1 MKKNTILSAILLFAT
16 AACLPAATRD
26 LNADGA
32 DLLNGPAAVLE
43 CADVEADVFEA
54 GVPLFSNRD
63 YYSKEVPAELRGFT
77 FLRGKLER
85 VRAVCRQAGVV
96 YVVTATEGRNPDSR
110 AAVLLKNGFQKVNLP
125 ECHLF
130 GGELCTVY
138 QKVVE
143 VDEVLDF
150 GKWGVMVLP
159 GTELLKPV
167 PPAAPGAGLDSF
179 VHPPVNFQPGRE
191 YGPQA
196 RNYQGIPGIEKA
208 PGGRLWAVWYAGK
221 VWEDEYNY
229 VVGATSGDDGK
240 TWSDLKFAIDPD
252 GDGPMRT
259 SDPCLW
265 LDPSGRLW
273 LFWWLNGPG
282 ELATVTM
289 AMTTDNPD
297 GESPQWS
304 APRVICKGVMLNKP
318 IVARDGAWIF
328 PTAIW
333 HTDGGCRTMVST
345 DKGKSWALRGTANI
359 PPDQRN
365 CDEPMIVERRDGS
378 LWQLARTKFGLAQS
392 VSKDGGTTWTEF
404 QNYLPDATSRFFL
417 RRLASGNL
425 LLVKH
430 GPLDKKISR
439 SHLTAYLSEDDGA
452 TWKGGLVLDERDNVS
467 YPDGTQ
473 APDGT
478 IRVIYDWN
486 RGRDK
491 HILMA
496 VFTEAD
502 VLAGKFASAAARSRV
517 LINKASGINPKIFPG
532 GKPTP
537 GNEGP
542 AEKK

>member
-1 MKKNTILSAILLFAT
+1 METEQTTRIAFVSGGFSGFHKLIPCALPILLGVT
-16 AACLPAATRD
+16 CLLAVEQDR
-26 LNADGA
+26 N
-32 DLLNGPAAVLE
+32 AAV
-43 CADVEADVFEA
+43 A
-54 GVPLFSNRD
+54 STR
-63 YYSKEVPAELRGFT
+63 
-77 FLRGKLER
+77 
-85 VRAVCRQAGVV
+85 
-96 YVVTATEGRNPDSR
+96 
-110 AAVLLKNGFQKVNLP
+110 
-125 ECHLF
+125 
-130 GGELCTVY
+130 
-138 QKVVE
+138 
-143 VDEVLDF
+143 LD
-150 GKWGVMVLP
+150 
-159 GTELLKPV
+159 
-167 PPAAPGAGLDSF
+167 AF
-179 VHPPVNFQPGRE
+179 VHPPVNFNPGSE
-191 YGPQA
+191 YGPDA
-196 RNYQGIPGIEKA
+196 RKYQGIPGIERA

-221 VWEDEYNY
+221 VWEDQYNY
-229 VVGATSGDDGK
+229 VVGATSGDDGR

-265 LDPSGRLW
+265 LDPGGRLW
-273 LFWWLNGPG
+273 LFWWLNGSG

-297 GESPQWS
+297 DESPQWS

-318 IVARDGAWIF
+318 IVTRDGAWVF

-345 DKGKSWALRGTANI
+345 DKGKSWVLRGAANI

-378 LWQLARTKFGLAQS
+378 FWQLARTNFGIAQS
-392 VSKDGGTTWTEF
+392 VSKDGGSTWTDFE
-404 QNYLPDATSRFFL
+404 NYLPDATSRFFL

-502 VLAGKFASAAARSRV
+502 VLAGKFTSAGARSRV
-517 LINKASGINPKIFPG
+517 LINQASGINPTIFPN
-532 GKPTP
+532 GKPDP
-537 GNEGP
+537 QSGNPTQP
-542 AEKK
+542 ASAAQQK